1 MYEPRES
8 THGQLNLKIGGLIFH
23 VFCMKPMGAFITSIQ
38 KDWSDYIVDTTYGG
52 CRVEILPYS
61 QNRHFLWDH
70 TELERFRAH
79 FLNTHR
85 RFPADEQIEK
95 TTGESI
101 RLLQH
106 LDPEGEGM
114 RHIRAR
120 IGKTQS
126 LIYARGGLSL
136 FFFDTEL
143 NVAFFYLSRNTIL
156 FTVLMWMLNEFK
168 VVHPALS
175 QGFINGMMFVLSH
188 HLIHNNGLLLHG
200 SAVQKD
206 GQGVLFLGP
215 SGSGKST
222 VTRLCR
228 PDVCFSDDGVI
239 IRKEGAHVFA
249 YRSPFRQIHDTPVQ
263 SAMVK
268 GEIQKVFLLKKN
280 RHHRVSSIRN
290 SELMC
295 MILMNLIHFFKY
307 LSDETANAG
316 FYLTKEILD
325 TLPSQRLEFA
335 RTGELWDNI
344 V

>member
-1 MYEPRES
+1 MN
-8 THGQLNLKIGGLIFH
+8 GQLNLKIGGQTFHIFC
-23 VFCMKPMGAFITSIQ
+23 VKRMDAFVTSLQ
-38 KDWSDYIVDTTYGG
+38 KNWSDYVVDTTCGG
-52 CRVEILPYS
+52 CRVEIIAWS
-61 QNRHFLWDH
+61 RNRTFHWDH
-70 TELERFRAH
+70 TELERFKAL
-79 FLNTHR
+79 FFNTHR
-85 RFPADEQIEK
+85 RFPANEQIEK
-95 TTGESI
+95 TIGESI

-106 LDPEGEGM
+106 LDPETEGM

-136 FFFDTEL
+136 FFFDTERDI
-143 NVAFFYLSRNTIL
+143 AFFYLSRNAIL
-156 FTVLMWMLNEFK
+156 FTVLLWMLNGFK

-175 QGFINGMMFVLSH
+175 QGFVNGMMFVLSH
-188 HLIHNNGLLLHG
+188 LLIQNNGLLLHG

-206 GQGVLFLGP
+206 GRGVLFLGP

-249 YRSPFRQIHDTPVQ
+249 YRSPFRQIPNTLAN
-263 SAMVK
+263 STIVK

-280 RHHRVSSIRN
+280 RHHRVSSIKN
-290 SELMC
+290 TELMC
-295 MILMNLIHFFKY
+295 VILQSLIHFFKY
-307 LSDETANAG
+307 LNDETANAG
-316 FYLTKEILD
+316 FFLTKDILD
-325 TLPSQRLEFA
+325 TLPSYRLEFA
-335 RTGELWDNI
+335 PMGELWNNI